1 MHAGALDQPVLNPI
15 NGSTIEYPLM
25 SESKSMLSGL
35 TLAYAI
41 QTWLEIRVEANRG
54 GGIEVWAS
62 GHHGSFEDLYDGVSL
77 STRADSRPVGTAL
90 VAMSV
95 SSLRVGLGPSV
106 SRVEVQAYGSER
118 DFAPA
123 KRSRTGLVL
132 EVGVSLPDRGRF
144 LVDVSVQRH
153 WLGSQEIGPYP
164 IHDRSGDLA
173 TTFPAT
179 RVSFDHTSMKLGV
192 GLRW

>member
-1 MHAGALDQPVLNPI
+1 MW
-15 NGSTIEYPLM
+15 T
-25 SESKSMLSGL
+25 
-35 TLAYAI
+35 
-41 QTWLEIRVEANRG
+41 
-54 GGIEVWAS
+54 S
-62 GHHGSFEDLYDGVSL
+62 GHHGAFEDSFEWVSV
-77 STRADSRPVGTAL
+77 STPVDRRPVGTAL

-106 SRVEVQAYGSER
+106 SPDEVQAYGTER
-118 DFAPA
+118 DFAPV

-132 EVGVSLPDRGRF
+132 EVAVSLPDRGRF
-144 LVDVSVQRH
+144 FVDVSVQRH

-164 IHDRSGDLA
+164 IHDTSGDLA

-179 RVSFDHTSMKLGV
+179 RVSFDHTSMMLGV